1 MSTNKIQELSDRII
15 RLVERAVSG
24 LEVESDLDDRNVRTL
39 ETVNKIVT
47 VLAEREKGRKPDD
60 PMGSM
65 SDDELLKVL
74 ETDNDQ

>member
-1 MSTNKIQELSDRII
+1 MSTTKIQELSDRII

-47 VLAEREKGRKPDD
+47 VLAEREKGRKQDD
-60 PMGSM
+60 GMQSL
-65 SDDELLKVL
+65 SDDDLLKVL
-74 ETDNDQ
+74 ETGDDE